1 MAMYNFTERQMRRA
15 VEKSNGTMESLKKQ
29 LKMKSQHTAKAWL
42 KKFPEVEQ
50 EFYRKREELLDVA
63 ESCLIDNLKSDNAL
77 VKARTAEFILKN
89 LAGSRFLD
97 VDKQEESIQSNLVK
111 LIEQMVRNTD

>member
-1 MAMYNFTERQMRRA
+1 LAQK
-15 VEKSNGTMESLKKQ
+15 VS
-29 LKMKSQHTAKAWL
+29 
-42 KKFPEVEQ
+42 
-50 EFYRKREELLDVA
+50 
-63 ESCLIDNLKSDNAL
+63 NLKSDNAL

>member
-1 MAMYNFTERQMRRA
+1 MAYNFTERQMRRA
-15 VEKSNGTMESLKKQ
+15 VEKCNGTAEDLKKK
-29 LKMKSQHTAKAWL
+29 LKVKSQHTARAWL
-42 KKFPEVEQ
+42 KKYPQVEQ
-50 EFYRKREELLDVA
+50 EFFRKREELLDVA

-77 VKARTAEFILKN
+77 VRARCSEFILKN

-111 LIEQMVRNTD
+111 LIEQMVKNTD

>member
-42 KKFPEVEQ
+42 KKFPTLNQ
-50 EFYRKREELLDVA
+50 IMR
-63 ESCLIDNLKSDNAL
+63 
-77 VKARTAEFILKN
+77 
-89 LAGSRFLD
+89 
-97 VDKQEESIQSNLVK
+97 
-111 LIEQMVRNTD
+111 